1 MSEKRLLVIDDEPGF
16 ARFIAN
22 VASDLGFDVTVT
34 NDYRAF
40 MKAYEE
46 TNPSTIVLDM
56 VMPTKDGNDLI
67 LWLAERH
74 STAALIIVTGYTPD
88 YANNAKTLAEF
99 KGFKSVSTLHK
110 PMEIEDLRTALKAS
124 AGG

>member
-1 MSEKRLLVIDDEPGF
+1 MSKQRLLVIDDEPRF
-16 ARFIAN
+16 ARFIEN
-22 VASDLGFDVTVT
+22 VALDLGFDVTVT

-88 YANNAKTLAEF
+88 YASNAKTLAEF
-99 KGFKSVSTLHK
+99 KGFKSVNTLHK
-110 PMEIEDLRTALKAS
+110 PVDIEDLRAALQA
-124 AGG
+124 AGGD